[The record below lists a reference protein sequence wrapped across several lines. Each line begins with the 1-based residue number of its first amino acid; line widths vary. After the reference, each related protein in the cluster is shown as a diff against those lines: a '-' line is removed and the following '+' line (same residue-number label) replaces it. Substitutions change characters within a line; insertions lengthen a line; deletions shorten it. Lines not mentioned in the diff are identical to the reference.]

1 MSLTN
6 LRVPHSFAHKG
17 FRNGAIALIL
27 GWLTL
32 FVFLPNLMIIGVS
45 FLTRDESDLIAPL
58 FTLSNYGRL
67 LDPLYFEVLL
77 HSLWLAL
84 LATSICLLV
93 GYPFAW
99 LLAHLPARIRPLL
112 LFLVVVPFWTNSLIR
127 TYALKVL
134 LGTRGLIN
142 GWLLDLGLIERP
154 LQMMYTEVAVI
165 IGLVYVLLPF
175 MVLPLYSS
183 IEKLDGRLLEAA
195 RDLGANGWQR
205 LVRIILPLTLPGIIA
220 GCLLVF
226 LPAMGMFYVSD
237 LLGGAKHLLIGN
249 LIKTQFLN
257 SRDWPFGAA
266 ISVMLTVLMALLVY
280 CYWRAGK
287 LLSKKGSWHDART
300 EGSVLA
306 AGVWL
311 SLCAHRG
318 ADRQLLQP
326 VEIWY
331 RLARLY
337 PGLV

>member
-6 LRVPHSFAHKG
+6 LRVAHSFAHNG
-17 FRNGAIALIL
+17 FRNGALALIL

-45 FLTRDESDLIAPL
+45 FLTRDESELIAPL

-287 LLSKKGSWHDART
+287 LLSKKG
-300 EGSVLA
+300 ELA
-306 AGVWL
+306 
-311 SLCAHRG
+311 
-318 ADRQLLQP
+318 
-326 VEIWY
+326 
-331 RLARLY
+331 
-337 PGLV
+337 

>member
-6 LRVPHSFAHKG
+6 LRVAHSFAHNG

-45 FLTRDESDLIAPL
+45 FLTRDESELIAPL

-287 LLSKKGSWHDART
+287 LLSKKG
-300 EGSVLA
+300 ELA
-306 AGVWL
+306 
-311 SLCAHRG
+311 
-318 ADRQLLQP
+318 
-326 VEIWY
+326 
-331 RLARLY
+331 
-337 PGLV
+337 

>member
-6 LRVPHSFAHKG
+6 LRVAHSFAHNG

-45 FLTRDESDLIAPL
+45 FLTRDESELIAPI

-287 LLSKKGSWHDART
+287 LLSKKGELT
-300 EGSVLA
+300 
-306 AGVWL
+306 
-311 SLCAHRG
+311 
-318 ADRQLLQP
+318 
-326 VEIWY
+326 
-331 RLARLY
+331 
-337 PGLV
+337 

>member
-6 LRVPHSFAHKG
+6 LRIAHSFAHNG

-45 FLTRDESDLIAPL
+45 FLTRDESELIAPL

-154 LQMMYTEVAVI
+154 LQIMYTEVAVI

-287 LLSKKGSWHDART
+287 LLSKKG
-300 EGSVLA
+300 ELA
-306 AGVWL
+306 
-311 SLCAHRG
+311 
-318 ADRQLLQP
+318 
-326 VEIWY
+326 
-331 RLARLY
+331 
-337 PGLV
+337 

>member
-6 LRVPHSFAHKG
+6 LRVAHSFAHNG

-45 FLTRDESDLIAPL
+45 FLTRDESELIAPL

-67 LDPLYFEVLL
+67 LDPLYLEVLL

-84 LATSICLLV
+84 LATAICLLV

-287 LLSKKGSWHDART
+287 LLSKKG
-300 EGSVLA
+300 ELA
-306 AGVWL
+306 
-311 SLCAHRG
+311 
-318 ADRQLLQP
+318 
-326 VEIWY
+326 
-331 RLARLY
+331 
-337 PGLV
+337 

>member
-6 LRVPHSFAHKG
+6 LRVAHSFAHNG

-45 FLTRDESDLIAPL
+45 FLTRDEFELIAPL

-99 LLAHLPARIRPLL
+99 LLAHLPARVRPLL

-287 LLSKKGSWHDART
+287 LLSKKG
-300 EGSVLA
+300 ELA
-306 AGVWL
+306 
-311 SLCAHRG
+311 
-318 ADRQLLQP
+318 
-326 VEIWY
+326 
-331 RLARLY
+331 
-337 PGLV
+337 

>member
-6 LRVPHSFAHKG
+6 LRVAHSFAHNG

-45 FLTRDESDLIAPL
+45 FLTRDESELIAPV

-287 LLSKKGSWHDART
+287 LLSKKG
-300 EGSVLA
+300 ELA
-306 AGVWL
+306 
-311 SLCAHRG
+311 
-318 ADRQLLQP
+318 
-326 VEIWY
+326 
-331 RLARLY
+331 
-337 PGLV
+337 

>member
-6 LRVPHSFAHKG
+6 LRVPHSFAHNG
-17 FRNGAIALIL
+17 FRNGAITLIL

-45 FLTRDESDLIAPL
+45 FLTRDESELIAPL

-142 GWLLDLGLIERP
+142 SWLLDLGLIERP

-287 LLSKKGSWHDART
+287 LLSKKG
-300 EGSVLA
+300 ELA
-306 AGVWL
+306 
-311 SLCAHRG
+311 
-318 ADRQLLQP
+318 
-326 VEIWY
+326 
-331 RLARLY
+331 
-337 PGLV
+337 

>member
-6 LRVPHSFAHKG
+6 LRVAHSFTHNG
-17 FRNGAIALIL
+17 FRNTAIALIL

-45 FLTRDESDLIAPL
+45 FLTRDESELIAPL

-67 LDPLYFEVLL
+67 LDPLYFAVLL

-84 LATSICLLV
+84 LATAICLLV

-287 LLSKKGSWHDART
+287 LLSKKG
-300 EGSVLA
+300 ELA
-306 AGVWL
+306 
-311 SLCAHRG
+311 
-318 ADRQLLQP
+318 
-326 VEIWY
+326 
-331 RLARLY
+331 
-337 PGLV
+337 

>member
-6 LRVPHSFAHKG
+6 LRVAHSFAHND

-45 FLTRDESDLIAPL
+45 FLTRDESELIAPI

-99 LLAHLPARIRPLL
+99 LLAHLPARIRPQL

-287 LLSKKGSWHDART
+287 LLSKKG
-300 EGSVLA
+300 ELA
-306 AGVWL
+306 
-311 SLCAHRG
+311 
-318 ADRQLLQP
+318 
-326 VEIWY
+326 
-331 RLARLY
+331 
-337 PGLV
+337 

>member
-1 MSLTN
+1 
-6 LRVPHSFAHKG
+6 
-17 FRNGAIALIL
+17 
-27 GWLTL
+27 
-32 FVFLPNLMIIGVS
+32 MIIGVS
-45 FLTRDESDLIAPL
+45 FLTRDESELITPL

-99 LLAHLPARIRPLL
+99 LLAHLPTRIRPLL

-142 GWLLDLGLIERP
+142 GWLMDLGLIERP

-175 MVLPLYSS
+175 IVLPLYSS

-287 LLSKKGSWHDART
+287 LLSKKG
-300 EGSVLA
+300 ELA
-306 AGVWL
+306 
-311 SLCAHRG
+311 
-318 ADRQLLQP
+318 
-326 VEIWY
+326 
-331 RLARLY
+331 
-337 PGLV
+337 

>member
-6 LRVPHSFAHKG
+6 LRVAHSFAHNG

-45 FLTRDESDLIAPL
+45 FLTRDESELIAPL

-99 LLAHLPARIRPLL
+99 LLAHLPTRIRPLL

-183 IEKLDGRLLEAA
+183 IEKLDSRLLEAA

-280 CYWRAGK
+280 SYWRAGK
-287 LLSKKGSWHDART
+287 LLSKKG
-300 EGSVLA
+300 ELA
-306 AGVWL
+306 
-311 SLCAHRG
+311 
-318 ADRQLLQP
+318 
-326 VEIWY
+326 
-331 RLARLY
+331 
-337 PGLV
+337 

>member
-6 LRVPHSFAHKG
+6 LRVAHSFAHNG

-45 FLTRDESDLIAPL
+45 FLTRDESELIAPL

-287 LLSKKGSWHDART
+287 LLSKRG
-300 EGSVLA
+300 ELA
-306 AGVWL
+306 
-311 SLCAHRG
+311 
-318 ADRQLLQP
+318 
-326 VEIWY
+326 
-331 RLARLY
+331 
-337 PGLV
+337 

>member
-6 LRVPHSFAHKG
+6 LRVAHSFAHNG

-32 FVFLPNLMIIGVS
+32 FVFLPNLMILGVS
-45 FLTRDESDLIAPL
+45 FLTRDESELIAPL
-58 FTLSNYGRL
+58 FTLSNYDRL
-67 LDPLYFEVLL
+67 LDPLYFVVLL

-84 LATSICLLV
+84 LATAICLLV

-183 IEKLDGRLLEAA
+183 IEKLDSRLLEAA

-257 SRDWPFGAA
+257 SRDWPFGAS

-287 LLSKKGSWHDART
+287 LLSKKG
-300 EGSVLA
+300 ELA
-306 AGVWL
+306 
-311 SLCAHRG
+311 
-318 ADRQLLQP
+318 
-326 VEIWY
+326 
-331 RLARLY
+331 
-337 PGLV
+337 

>member
-1 MSLTN
+1 
-6 LRVPHSFAHKG
+6 
-17 FRNGAIALIL
+17 
-27 GWLTL
+27 
-32 FVFLPNLMIIGVS
+32 
-45 FLTRDESDLIAPL
+45 
-58 FTLSNYGRL
+58 
-67 LDPLYFEVLL
+67 
-77 HSLWLAL
+77 
-84 LATSICLLV
+84 
-93 GYPFAW
+93 
-99 LLAHLPARIRPLL
+99 
-112 LFLVVVPFWTNSLIR
+112 
-127 TYALKVL
+127 VL

-287 LLSKKGSWHDART
+287 LLSKKG
-300 EGSVLA
+300 ELA
-306 AGVWL
+306 
-311 SLCAHRG
+311 
-318 ADRQLLQP
+318 
-326 VEIWY
+326 
-331 RLARLY
+331 
-337 PGLV
+337 

>member
-6 LRVPHSFAHKG
+6 LRVAHSFAHNG

-45 FLTRDESDLIAPL
+45 FLTRDESELIAPL

-134 LGTRGLIN
+134 LGTRGLVN

-287 LLSKKGSWHDART
+287 LLSKKG
-300 EGSVLA
+300 ELA
-306 AGVWL
+306 
-311 SLCAHRG
+311 
-318 ADRQLLQP
+318 
-326 VEIWY
+326 
-331 RLARLY
+331 
-337 PGLV
+337 

>member
-6 LRVPHSFAHKG
+6 LRVAHSFAHNG

-45 FLTRDESDLIAPL
+45 FLTRDESELIAPL

-287 LLSKKGSWHDART
+287 LLSKKGELT
-300 EGSVLA
+300 
-306 AGVWL
+306 
-311 SLCAHRG
+311 
-318 ADRQLLQP
+318 
-326 VEIWY
+326 
-331 RLARLY
+331 
-337 PGLV
+337 

>member
-6 LRVPHSFAHKG
+6 LRVAHSFAHNG

-45 FLTRDESDLIAPL
+45 FLTRDESELIAPL

-99 LLAHLPARIRPLL
+99 LLAHLPARVRPLL

-127 TYALKVL
+127 TYSLKVL

-154 LQMMYTEVAVI
+154 LQMMYTELAVI

-287 LLSKKGSWHDART
+287 LLSKKG
-300 EGSVLA
+300 ELA
-306 AGVWL
+306 
-311 SLCAHRG
+311 
-318 ADRQLLQP
+318 
-326 VEIWY
+326 
-331 RLARLY
+331 
-337 PGLV
+337 

>member
-6 LRVPHSFAHKG
+6 LRVAHSFAHNG

-45 FLTRDESDLIAPL
+45 FLTRDESELIAPL

-134 LGTRGLIN
+134 LGTRGMIN

-287 LLSKKGSWHDART
+287 LLSKKG
-300 EGSVLA
+300 ELA
-306 AGVWL
+306 
-311 SLCAHRG
+311 
-318 ADRQLLQP
+318 
-326 VEIWY
+326 
-331 RLARLY
+331 
-337 PGLV
+337 

>member
-6 LRVPHSFAHKG
+6 LRVAHSFAHNG

-45 FLTRDESDLIAPL
+45 FLTRDESELIAPL

-67 LDPLYFEVLL
+67 LDPLYFELLL

-183 IEKLDGRLLEAA
+183 IEKLDSRLLEAA

-287 LLSKKGSWHDART
+287 LLSKKG
-300 EGSVLA
+300 ELA
-306 AGVWL
+306 
-311 SLCAHRG
+311 
-318 ADRQLLQP
+318 
-326 VEIWY
+326 
-331 RLARLY
+331 
-337 PGLV
+337 

>member
-6 LRVPHSFAHKG
+6 LRVAHSFAHNG

-45 FLTRDESDLIAPL
+45 FLTRDESELIAPL

-142 GWLLDLGLIERP
+142 GWLLDLGIIERP

-205 LVRIILPLTLPGIIA
+205 LVRVILPLTLPGIIA

-287 LLSKKGSWHDART
+287 LLSKKG
-300 EGSVLA
+300 ELA
-306 AGVWL
+306 
-311 SLCAHRG
+311 
-318 ADRQLLQP
+318 
-326 VEIWY
+326 
-331 RLARLY
+331 
-337 PGLV
+337 

>member
-1 MSLTN
+1 MSLIN
-6 LRVPHSFAHKG
+6 LRVAHSFAHNG
-17 FRNGAIALIL
+17 FRNGAIALTL

-32 FVFLPNLMIIGVS
+32 FVFLPTLMIIGVS
-45 FLTRDESDLIAPL
+45 FLTRDESELIAPL

-99 LLAHLPARIRPLL
+99 LLAHLPTRIRPLL

-134 LGTRGLIN
+134 LGTRGLLN

-287 LLSKKGSWHDART
+287 LLSKKG
-300 EGSVLA
+300 ELA
-306 AGVWL
+306 
-311 SLCAHRG
+311 
-318 ADRQLLQP
+318 
-326 VEIWY
+326 
-331 RLARLY
+331 
-337 PGLV
+337 

>member
-6 LRVPHSFAHKG
+6 LRVAHSFAHNG

-45 FLTRDESDLIAPL
+45 FLTRDESELIAPL

-183 IEKLDGRLLEAA
+183 IEKLNSRLLEAA

-287 LLSKKGSWHDART
+287 LLSKKG
-300 EGSVLA
+300 ELA
-306 AGVWL
+306 
-311 SLCAHRG
+311 
-318 ADRQLLQP
+318 
-326 VEIWY
+326 
-331 RLARLY
+331 
-337 PGLV
+337 

>member
-6 LRVPHSFAHKG
+6 LRVPHNFAHNG

-45 FLTRDESDLIAPL
+45 FLTRDESELIAPL

-287 LLSKKGSWHDART
+287 LLSKKG
-300 EGSVLA
+300 ELA
-306 AGVWL
+306 
-311 SLCAHRG
+311 
-318 ADRQLLQP
+318 
-326 VEIWY
+326 
-331 RLARLY
+331 
-337 PGLV
+337 

>member
-6 LRVPHSFAHKG
+6 LRVAHSFAHNG
-17 FRNGAIALIL
+17 FRNRAIALIL

-45 FLTRDESDLIAPL
+45 FLTRDESELIAPL

-287 LLSKKGSWHDART
+287 LLSKKG
-300 EGSVLA
+300 ELA
-306 AGVWL
+306 
-311 SLCAHRG
+311 
-318 ADRQLLQP
+318 
-326 VEIWY
+326 
-331 RLARLY
+331 
-337 PGLV
+337 

>member
-6 LRVPHSFAHKG
+6 LRVAHSFAHNG

-45 FLTRDESDLIAPL
+45 FLTRDESELIAPL

-84 LATSICLLV
+84 LATTICLLV

-99 LLAHLPARIRPLL
+99 LLAHLPTRIRPLL

-287 LLSKKGSWHDART
+287 LLSKKG
-300 EGSVLA
+300 ELA
-306 AGVWL
+306 
-311 SLCAHRG
+311 
-318 ADRQLLQP
+318 
-326 VEIWY
+326 
-331 RLARLY
+331 
-337 PGLV
+337 

>member
-6 LRVPHSFAHKG
+6 LRVPHSFAHNG

-45 FLTRDESDLIAPL
+45 FLTRDESELIAPL

-84 LATSICLLV
+84 LATGICLLV

-142 GWLLDLGLIERP
+142 GWLLELGLIERP

-287 LLSKKGSWHDART
+287 LLRKKG
-300 EGSVLA
+300 ELA
-306 AGVWL
+306 
-311 SLCAHRG
+311 
-318 ADRQLLQP
+318 
-326 VEIWY
+326 
-331 RLARLY
+331 
-337 PGLV
+337 

>member
-6 LRVPHSFAHKG
+6 LRVAHSFAHNG

-45 FLTRDESDLIAPL
+45 FLTRDESELITPL

-67 LDPLYFEVLL
+67 LDPIYFEVLL

-84 LATSICLLV
+84 LATAICLLV

-99 LLAHLPARIRPLL
+99 LLAHLPARIRPQL

-287 LLSKKGSWHDART
+287 LLSKKGEQA
-300 EGSVLA
+300 
-306 AGVWL
+306 
-311 SLCAHRG
+311 
-318 ADRQLLQP
+318 
-326 VEIWY
+326 
-331 RLARLY
+331 
-337 PGLV
+337 

>member
-1 MSLTN
+1 MSFTN
-6 LRVPHSFAHKG
+6 LRVTYSFAHNG

-45 FLTRDESDLIAPL
+45 FLTRDESELIAPL

-205 LVRIILPLTLPGIIA
+205 LVRIIFPLTLPGIIA

-287 LLSKKGSWHDART
+287 LLSKKG
-300 EGSVLA
+300 ELA
-306 AGVWL
+306 
-311 SLCAHRG
+311 
-318 ADRQLLQP
+318 
-326 VEIWY
+326 
-331 RLARLY
+331 
-337 PGLV
+337 

>member
-6 LRVPHSFAHKG
+6 LRVAHSFAHNG

-45 FLTRDESDLIAPL
+45 FLTRDESELIAPL

-84 LATSICLLV
+84 LATTICLLV

-99 LLAHLPARIRPLL
+99 LLAHLPTRIRPLL

-134 LGTRGLIN
+134 LGTRGLVN

-287 LLSKKGSWHDART
+287 LLSKKG
-300 EGSVLA
+300 ELA
-306 AGVWL
+306 
-311 SLCAHRG
+311 
-318 ADRQLLQP
+318 
-326 VEIWY
+326 
-331 RLARLY
+331 
-337 PGLV
+337 

>member
-6 LRVPHSFAHKG
+6 LRVAHSFAHNG

-45 FLTRDESDLIAPL
+45 FLTRDESELIAPL

-142 GWLLDLGLIERP
+142 GWLLDLGIIERP

-287 LLSKKGSWHDART
+287 LLSKKG
-300 EGSVLA
+300 ELA
-306 AGVWL
+306 
-311 SLCAHRG
+311 
-318 ADRQLLQP
+318 
-326 VEIWY
+326 
-331 RLARLY
+331 
-337 PGLV
+337 

>member
-6 LRVPHSFAHKG
+6 LRVAHSFAHNG

-45 FLTRDESDLIAPL
+45 FLTRDESELIAPL

-287 LLSKKGSWHDART
+287 LLSKKGD
-300 EGSVLA
+300 LA
-306 AGVWL
+306 
-311 SLCAHRG
+311 
-318 ADRQLLQP
+318 
-326 VEIWY
+326 
-331 RLARLY
+331 
-337 PGLV
+337 

>member
-1 MSLTN
+1 MSRTN
-6 LRVPHSFAHKG
+6 LRVAHSFAHNG

-45 FLTRDESDLIAPL
+45 FLTRDESELIAPL

-287 LLSKKGSWHDART
+287 LLSKKG
-300 EGSVLA
+300 ELA
-306 AGVWL
+306 
-311 SLCAHRG
+311 
-318 ADRQLLQP
+318 
-326 VEIWY
+326 
-331 RLARLY
+331 
-337 PGLV
+337 

>member
-6 LRVPHSFAHKG
+6 LRVAHSFAHNG
-17 FRNGAIALIL
+17 FRNGAIVLIL

-45 FLTRDESDLIAPL
+45 FLTRDESELIAPL

-287 LLSKKGSWHDART
+287 LLSKKG
-300 EGSVLA
+300 ELA
-306 AGVWL
+306 
-311 SLCAHRG
+311 
-318 ADRQLLQP
+318 
-326 VEIWY
+326 
-331 RLARLY
+331 
-337 PGLV
+337 

>member
-6 LRVPHSFAHKG
+6 LRVAHSFAHNG

-45 FLTRDESDLIAPL
+45 FLSRDESDLIAPL

-287 LLSKKGSWHDART
+287 LLSKKG
-300 EGSVLA
+300 ELA
-306 AGVWL
+306 
-311 SLCAHRG
+311 
-318 ADRQLLQP
+318 
-326 VEIWY
+326 
-331 RLARLY
+331 
-337 PGLV
+337 